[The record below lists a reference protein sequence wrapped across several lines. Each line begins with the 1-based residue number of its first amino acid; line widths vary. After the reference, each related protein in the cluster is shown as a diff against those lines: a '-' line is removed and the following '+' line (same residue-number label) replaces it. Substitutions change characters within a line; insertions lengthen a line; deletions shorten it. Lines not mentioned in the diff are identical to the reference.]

1 MMGYGEIGQESTL
14 ASRVAEQLSAWFRG
28 LLNFTNKEFDDE
40 IELSLAEFDL
50 SKNYWIR
57 IIYQSQIHE
66 VS

>member
-1 MMGYGEIGQESTL
+1 MMGYGEIGHESTL

-28 LLNFTNKEFDDE
+28 LFTNKKFDDE

-50 SKNYWIR
+50 SKTYWIR
-57 IIYQSQIHE
+57 IINQPQIHE

>member
-28 LLNFTNKEFDDE
+28 LFTNKEFDDE

-50 SKNYWIR
+50 TKNYWIR

>member
-1 MMGYGEIGQESTL
+1 MMGYGEIRQESTL

-28 LLNFTNKEFDDE
+28 LFTNKKFDDE

-50 SKNYWIR
+50 SKSYWIR
-57 IIYQSQIHE
+57 IINQPQIHE

>member
-28 LLNFTNKEFDDE
+28 LFTNKKFDDE